1 MRLTKALF
9 IGRDN
14 WLEPEEWGKLAEG
27 TVGNSNLRKIEDFPW
42 SEDILKN
49 EKTVKLQGRLIHD
62 ECSGSKSPS
71 FIVFVKLLQH
81 PSAASITELDLR
93 LNSFPNLAVRWE
105 FYSFRLPMSWL
116 QPRRCKI
123 HLQIYDVIEL
133 KKRIWIMLLLA
144 LIGLEMMDAKLLFLH
159 FPVWSFSLLWTWSEC
174 YVICWVGVLKFDALL
189 SQRSFSH
196 I

>member
-93 LNSFPNLAVRWE
+93 LNSFPNLAVR
-105 FYSFRLPMSWL
+105 
-116 QPRRCKI
+116 
-123 HLQIYDVIEL
+123 
-133 KKRIWIMLLLA
+133 
-144 LIGLEMMDAKLLFLH
+144 
-159 FPVWSFSLLWTWSEC
+159 
-174 YVICWVGVLKFDALL
+174 
-189 SQRSFSH
+189 
-196 I
+196 